1 MESLTISWVVNGLL
15 AVVAYFLKLEHNS
28 MKEDNK
34 ALWSE
39 LGVVKE
45 KYYKKEDFL
54 EFKRELWSRLDR
66 MEEDFKHQIME
77 LKK

>member
-1 MESLTISWVVNGLL
+1 MEPVTISLVVNALL
-15 AVVAYFLKLEHNS
+15 AVVWYLLKLEHKS

-34 ALWSE
+34 ALWVA
-39 LGVVKE
+39 LGDVKE

-54 EFKRELWSRLDR
+54 EFKRELWMRLDR

-77 LKK
+77 LRK